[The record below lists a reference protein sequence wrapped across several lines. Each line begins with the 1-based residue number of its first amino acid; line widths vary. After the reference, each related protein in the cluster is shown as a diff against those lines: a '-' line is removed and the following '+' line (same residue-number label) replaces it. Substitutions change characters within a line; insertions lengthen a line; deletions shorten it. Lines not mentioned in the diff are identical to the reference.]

1 MLSNQLNSEEKITN
15 VINHAENAVFENKED
30 ISNFLKY
37 FAQNNAFSL
46 QEKTMDLYKSPFI
59 KLFVS
64 FNTANHQLHFEAT
77 MLNKP
82 KISNKN
88 NYIFSLLYP
97 DVLHSVVYFSD
108 RMNEEV
114 DDAEQ
119 VVDRLADSLKRHYL
133 RYLKQ
138 LKEFSVDLR
147 SNYEDAEVIPFSQ
160 LNDAAIREVSKN
172 LIGHN
177 NKFVYKILNNIK
189 NQSDFDEFLSYVKDD
204 FIYFLNSYDCDSI
217 IKDDAIINSIRT
229 LISNGIDF
237 IKTFDHS
244 IEINAHST
252 IIILLAYMNIEN
264 NDVRDMN
271 IDYDDLIEVSK
282 MGDQMRILSALK
294 TLTCKNVSKTTS
306 VVLSNIFSRINK
318 ESQQAV
324 SIYFSNPY
332 IFKVGK
338 IALSNKIAFINGN
351 SLFAKLDTISTDS
364 EKDFLIKQ
372 FVSYFEKCRK
382 VYISI
387 EGQFAIDQFKEKWS
401 VTSSELDQIKFEL
414 FGFEGEFDETEMC
427 SINI

>member
-15 VINHAENAVFENKED
+15 VINNAENADFENKED
-30 ISNFLKY
+30 ISEFLKY

-46 QEKTMDLYKSPFI
+46 QEKAMDLYKSPFI

-64 FNTANHQLHFEAT
+64 FNIANHQLHFEAT

-108 RMNEEV
+108 RINENILGTEL
-114 DDAEQ
+114 
-119 VVDRLADSLKRHYL
+119 VVDRLTDSLKRHYL
-133 RYLKQ
+133 KSLKQ
-138 LKEFSVDLR
+138 LKEFSVDLQ

-160 LNDAAIREVSKN
+160 LNDAAIREVKKN
-172 LIGHN
+172 LIEHN

-189 NQSDFDEFLSYVKDD
+189 NQSDFDEFLSYAKND
-204 FIYFLNSYDCDSI
+204 FIYFLNGYDCDGM
-217 IKDDAIINSIRT
+217 KNDANINSIRT

-252 IIILLAYMNIEN
+252 VVILLVYMNIEN

-271 IDYDDLIEVSK
+271 IDYDDLIELSK
-282 MGDQMRILSALK
+282 MGDQMRILSVLK
-294 TLTCKNVSKTTS
+294 KLTCKNVSKTTS
-306 VVLSNIFSRINK
+306 VVLSNIFNRINK

-332 IFKVGK
+332 IFQVGK

-351 SLFAKLDTISTDS
+351 SLFSKLDTISTDS
-364 EKDFLIKQ
+364 EKDLFIKQ

-387 EGQFAIDQFKEKWS
+387 EGQFAINQFKEKWS
-401 VTSSELDQIKFEL
+401 VTSSELDRIKFEL
-414 FGFEGEFDETEMC
+414 FGFEGEFNETEMC
-427 SINI
+427 SIDI

>member
-64 FNTANHQLHFEAT
+64 FNTANHKLHFEAT

-97 DVLHSVVYFSD
+97 NVLHSVVYFSD

-237 IKTFDHS
+237 IKTFDH
-244 IEINAHST
+244 
-252 IIILLAYMNIEN
+252 
-264 NDVRDMN
+264 
-271 IDYDDLIEVSK
+271 
-282 MGDQMRILSALK
+282 
-294 TLTCKNVSKTTS
+294 
-306 VVLSNIFSRINK
+306 
-318 ESQQAV
+318 
-324 SIYFSNPY
+324 
-332 IFKVGK
+332 
-338 IALSNKIAFINGN
+338 
-351 SLFAKLDTISTDS
+351 
-364 EKDFLIKQ
+364 
-372 FVSYFEKCRK
+372 
-382 VYISI
+382 
-387 EGQFAIDQFKEKWS
+387 
-401 VTSSELDQIKFEL
+401 
-414 FGFEGEFDETEMC
+414 
-427 SINI
+427 